1 VSDITLPRAVAEKLR
16 KALFD
21 WAECHND
28 VADFC
33 DDDKEI
39 LAALEAALAEPTAKP
54 EPVVV
59 EQLFALAKLTVRRA
73 ADPDPWV
80 WDRLS
85 DDGTWTPFNPLIHGP
100 DMWRLEQALRAAL
113 AEPMAEQ
120 HPEKGP
126 ALSAYNEIA
135 ATDDPGSPLERL
147 RFFCSLA
154 MRPQDW
160 LDVKPFFDAL
170 AEPQPEPV
178 AWMYVNLEGECE
190 QIEYGTPSIDDD
202 SITLLYAAPPEP
214 DAKREPA
221 TMQQIVATH
230 HTTYGAPWLDQ
241 FDRAWKAAERFHGIG
256 GSKT

>member
-1 VSDITLPRAVAEKLR
+1 MSDITLPRAVAEKLR

-113 AEPMAEQ
+113 AEPDATREPE
-120 HPEKGP
+120 HPGYIIGSHWLET
-126 ALSAYNEIA
+126 AYSRIA
-135 ATDDPGSPLERL
+135 AGEVE
-147 RFFCSLA
+147 A
-154 MRPQDW
+154 E
-160 LDVKPFFDAL
+160 VL
-170 AEPQPEPV
+170 AEVLGARGWATQ
-178 AWMYVNLEGECE
+178 
-190 QIEYGTPSIDDD
+190 
-202 SITLLYAAPPEP
+202 
-214 DAKREPA
+214 EPA
-221 TMQQIVATH
+221 THGEISEKFYNA
-230 HTTYGAPWLDQ
+230 GS
-241 FDRAWKAAERFHGIG
+241 DRHYRQTDYRLGWRAAERFHGIR
-256 GSKT
+256 KEDK